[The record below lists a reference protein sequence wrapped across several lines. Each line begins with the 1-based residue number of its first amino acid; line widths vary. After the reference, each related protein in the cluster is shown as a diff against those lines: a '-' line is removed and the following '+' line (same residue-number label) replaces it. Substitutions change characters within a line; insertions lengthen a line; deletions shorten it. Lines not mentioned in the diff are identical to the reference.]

1 MTRQLIVAV
10 FGSVDT
16 ARRAANDFDALS
28 EKNEGFHIE
37 NGVVVEKDANGKLA
51 VLDAE
56 SRPFKGGVIGAI
68 AGGLLGLLAGPL
80 GVVTGMAAGAGA
92 GILAQAAGNA
102 LLDGT
107 FVETVAAR
115 LVPGSVAVI
124 LEAKEDTPFS
134 VDNVVTGFGGKVFR
148 QTLD

>member
-1 MTRQLIVAV
+1 MTSQLIVAV
-10 FGSVDT
+10 FDSVDT

-37 NGVVVEKDANGKLA
+37 NGVVVEKDANGELA

-56 SRPFKGGVIGAI
+56 SRPFRGGVIGAI
-68 AGGLLGLLAGPL
+68 AGGLLG
-80 GVVTGMAAGAGA
+80 M
-92 GILAQAAGNA
+92 LAQAADNT

-134 VDNVVTGFGGKVFR
+134 VDNVVAGFGGKVFR
-148 QTLD
+148 HARVPGHSDIFRRHPVDH